1 MATETH
7 RTLCRFC
14 GALCPVIVT
23 IEDGVPVKII
33 GDKNDPSY
41 FGFSCVKGRALPEQ
55 HMDKCRLLQTQKR
68 NADGSHSPIDSGQ
81 AMDEIAEKIQSI
93 VKKHGPAAVA
103 IYIGTYSGPYPA
115 GSALAASWITA
126 LGSPM
131 MFTSMTI
138 DQPAKPIASAMHG
151 KWLGGAHHFDN
162 ADTYML
168 VGTNPVITFYGAI
181 PCGNP
186 SHRLHLAKQRD
197 LKLIVID
204 PRETDVAK
212 KADIFIQPKP
222 GMDSLILSAMLNVII
237 NEGLFDKD
245 FVTEN
250 VQNFDELKSAV
261 TLVSPEFAA
270 EKADVPAEKIIE
282 AARTFANGKQGSA
295 QGGTGA
301 NMSGQGNLTE
311 YLLLCLNT
319 LCGRW
324 NKEGEII
331 SNPGVTMP
339 PAIPKAQPTVPMD
352 IVSGFYPLRTRGLS
366 QSMAGLPTAALA
378 DEILTEGEGQIKALI
393 CNGSNPM
400 NAWPDQLKTEKALDK
415 LELLVTTDIQM
426 SATAKVADYVFAPK
440 LSFEAPA
447 THYPVEVLEEFWPV
461 WGLGEPYGHYAPA
474 LMDPP
479 PNSDLIEEWELY
491 YGLAQ
496 RMGLQLSLHD
506 NPTSQGVARMPR
518 SSVDMDM
525 ENKPSS
531 DEMLALLM
539 RDSRIPFDTLK
550 HNPPQLY
557 PEDIRVAPRDSD
569 CNTRLNVGHPEMI
582 TNIKSLCD
590 SAKNDGDDFPFHMI
604 SRRMINAYN
613 SAGHYIQ
620 KLHPKQTY
628 NPAYMHPEDLAELG
642 LSPGDEITIDSGHA
656 TIPGIVAADDSLR
669 RGLIS
674 MSHGWGDSPEHD
686 TKFRTIGSNTSR
698 LSNGEKNFDPH
709 SGMPVMSNIPV
720 KITPLDSANI

>member
-1 MATETH
+1 MSTETH

-14 GALCPVIVT
+14 GALCPLIVT
-23 IEDGVPVKII
+23 LEDGVPIKII
-33 GDKNDPSY
+33 GDKDDPSY

-55 HMDKCRLLQTQKR
+55 HLDKNRLLHTHKR
-68 NADGSHSPIDSGQ
+68 NRDGSHSAIDSAQ
-81 AMDEIAEKIQSI
+81 AMDEVAQKIQAI
-93 VKKHGPAAVA
+93 VDKYGPNAVA

-115 GSALAASWITA
+115 GAALAAGWINA

-151 KWLGGAHHFDN
+151 QWLAGAHNFED
-162 ADTYML
+162 ADTYL
-168 VGTNPVITFYGAI
+168 LLGTNPVVTFYGTI

-186 SHRLHLAKQRD
+186 SHRLHQAKKRG

-222 GMDSLILSAMLNVII
+222 GKDSLILAAMLNVII
-237 NEGLFDKD
+237 AEQLFDKTFAD
-245 FVTEN
+245 NN
-250 VQNFDELKSAV
+250 VQGFQKLKDTVELI
-261 TLVSPEFAA
+261 SPSYAGEQ
-270 EKADVPAEKIIE
+270 ADVPAEQIIA
-282 AARTFANGKQGSA
+282 AARTFAEGKHGSA

-324 NKEGEII
+324 YKEGDVIP
-331 SNPGVTMP
+331 NPGVTMP
-339 PAIPKAQPTVPMD
+339 PAIPKAQATEPMD
-352 IVSGFYPLRTRGLS
+352 VISGFLPLRTRGLS

-378 DEILTEGEGQIKALI
+378 DEILTEGEGQIKVLL

-400 NAWPDQLKTEKALDK
+400 NAWPDQLKTQKALDK
-415 LELLVTTDIQM
+415 LDLLVTIDIQM

-447 THYPVEVLEEFWPV
+447 THNPVEVLEEFWPV

-474 LMDPP
+474 IMEPP
-479 PNSDLIEEWELY
+479 SGSDVIEEWELY

-496 RMGLQLSLHD
+496 RMGLQLQMHN
-506 NPTSQGVARMPR
+506 NPASQGVARIPR
-518 SSVDMDM
+518 SSIDLDM
-525 ENKPSS
+525 ENKPGS
-531 DEMLALLM
+531 DEMLALMM
-539 RDSRIPFDTLK
+539 RDSRIPFDELK
-550 HNPPQLY
+550 ANSPQLY
-557 PEDIRVAPRDSD
+557 PAEIRVAPKDKD
-569 CNTRLNVGHPEMI
+569 CTTRLNVGNNDMMSELAKLSDPA
-582 TNIKSLCD
+582 TNLT
-590 SAKNDGDDFPFHMI
+590 DDFPFHMI

-613 SAGHYIQ
+613 SAGHYIK
-620 KLHPKQTY
+620 KLNPKQRY
-628 NPAYMHPEDLAELG
+628 NPAYMHPDDLAELK
-642 LSPGDEITIDSGHA
+642 LCPGDEVTIDSGHA
-656 TIPGIVAADDSLR
+656 QIPGIVAADETLR
-669 RGLIS
+669 RGLVS
-674 MSHGWGDSPEHD
+674 MSHGWGNTPEHD
-686 TKFRTIGSNTSR
+686 DDFRTIGSNTSR
-698 LSNGEKNFDPH
+698 LSNVEENFDRH

-720 KITPLDSANI
+720 RIITQ